1 MTIEYGDN
9 WIPALAAGDEYE
21 YVAYDRFGRRPCR
34 IGSVK
39 IISVGETR
47 IKALVDDKLGN
58 YLLRGGKKFGADEW
72 LPRPVSAESLDQ
84 ARAEIER
91 DALAYYLK
99 HFEWR
104 EMPIEFLKAVYAM
117 AEDEAQKKKAGS

>member
-1 MTIEYGDN
+1 MITYGEG
-9 WIPALAAGDEYE
+9 WIRDLEGGDEYK
-21 YVAYDRFGRRPCR
+21 YVAYDRFGRRPDS

-47 IKALVDDKLGN
+47 VKALVDDKLGN
-58 YLLRGGKKFGADEW
+58 YLLRSGKKLGADDW

>member
-1 MTIEYGDN
+1 MITYGEG
-9 WIPALAAGDEYE
+9 WIRDLEGGDEYK
-21 YVAYDRFGRRPCR
+21 YVAYDRFGRRPDR

-47 IKALVDDKLGN
+47 VKALVDDKLGN
-58 YLLRGGKKFGADEW
+58 YLLRSGKKLGADDW

-117 AEDEAQKKKAGS
+117 VEGAMREREGGS